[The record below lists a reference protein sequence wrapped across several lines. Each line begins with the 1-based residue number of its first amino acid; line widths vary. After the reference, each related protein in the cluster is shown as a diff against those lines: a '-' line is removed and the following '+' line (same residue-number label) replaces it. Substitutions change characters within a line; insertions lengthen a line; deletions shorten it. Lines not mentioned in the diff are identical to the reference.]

1 MENLKKPL
9 LISVGILALIACGF
23 GIYNYILT
31 HSEIEK
37 INICQD
43 DDLISKLI
51 VQNANPFTKFKFIK
65 KRNTDCKVL
74 LINNKEEAIQKQ
86 NAELCSSIDA
96 STNSVTMLIHTYVND
111 MYDRENA
118 SKEFNNMVPLMT
130 PYNYCPQY
138 MTNMITLIKLKKR
151 LGL

>member
-1 MENLKKPL
+1 MEKFIKLTGFV
-9 LISVGILALIACGF
+9 IGIFAVIALCF
-23 GIYNYILT
+23 GVYNYHIT
-31 HSEIEK
+31 HQEIEK
-37 INICQD
+37 ANICED
-43 DDLISKLI
+43 NDLIAKLI
-51 VQNANPFTKFKFIK
+51 VDNTNPFTKFKFIK

-86 NAELCSSIDA
+86 NTELCSSIDA

-138 MTNMITLIKLKKR
+138 MNNMITLIKLKKR